1 MYLGLGKSIIQF
13 VVPPPG
19 HGPLDILSGRQSEH
33 FKIKWGQANLFCG
46 HNLPPD
52 WNRVVA
58 SDRSKWGTNPHCP
71 NMFRRACLEDAEA
84 PGVDLNYSNEMRS
97 TKYNITFTCN

>member
-33 FKIKWGQANLFCG
+33 FKIKWGQAY
-46 HNLPPD
+46 
-52 WNRVVA
+52 VVGIICPLIGIGLTC
-58 SDRSKWGTNPHCP
+58 RSKVTGNRSPLSP
-71 NMFRRACLEDAEA
+71 YMFHRACKRVLR
-84 PGVDLNYSNEMRS
+84 GSLL
-97 TKYNITFTCN
+97 T

>member
-33 FKIKWGQANLFCG
+33 FKIKWGQAYIVG
-46 HNLPPD
+46 II
-52 WNRVVA
+52 
-58 SDRSKWGTNPHCP
+58 CP
-71 NMFRRACLEDAEA
+71 VF
-84 PGVDLNYSNEMRS
+84 GIH
-97 TKYNITFTCN
+97 IT

>member
-33 FKIKWGQANLFCG
+33 FKIMWGQAYIVPCG

-52 WNRVVA
+52 WNRVIY
-58 SDRSKWGTNPHCP
+58 
-71 NMFRRACLEDAEA
+71 L
-84 PGVDLNYSNEMRS
+84 PGGSGDESPLSQYVPAGLLRGHRGSR
-97 TKYNITFTCN
+97 CRP

>member
-33 FKIKWGQANLFCG
+33 FIIKWGQANLFCG

-58 SDRSKWGTNPHCP
+58 SDRSKWGQIPTVN
-71 NMFRRACLEDAEA
+71 RAGTWGGGGVA
-84 PGVDLNYSNEMRS
+84 PLGPLATLPLS
-97 TKYNITFTCN
+97 TALILIGY

>member
-33 FKIKWGQANLFCG
+33 FKIKWGQAYVVVIICPLIGIGLFICQ
-46 HNLPPD
+46 
-52 WNRVVA
+52 VEV
-58 SDRSKWGTNPHCP
+58 GTNPRCP
-71 NMFRRACLEDAEA
+71 NMFQRACLEDAEA
-84 PGVDLNYSNEMRS
+84 PGVDLNYSNKMRS

>member
-33 FKIKWGQANLFCG
+33 FKIKKSQSSLQIGALFYGIC
-46 HNLPPD
+46 
-52 WNRVVA
+52 RKYV
-58 SDRSKWGTNPHCP
+58 RINPHYLY
-71 NMFRRACLEDAEA
+71 MFRRA
-84 PGVDLNYSNEMRS
+84 
-97 TKYNITFTCN
+97 

>member
-33 FKIKWGQANLFCG
+33 FKIKWGQAYVVGIICPLIG
-46 HNLPPD
+46 IGLIYLPGGSGDKSLLSQYVPAGLL
-52 WNRVVA
+52 R
-58 SDRSKWGTNPHCP
+58 G
-71 NMFRRACLEDAEA
+71 RRGSRCR
-84 PGVDLNYSNEMRS
+84 P
-97 TKYNITFTCN
+97 

>member
-33 FKIKWGQANLFCG
+33 FKIKWGQAYALCVE
-46 HNLPPD
+46 L
-52 WNRVVA
+52 
-58 SDRSKWGTNPHCP
+58 
-71 NMFRRACLEDAEA
+71 
-84 PGVDLNYSNEMRS
+84 
-97 TKYNITFTCN
+97 I

>member
-1 MYLGLGKSIIQF
+1 MYSGLGKSIIQF

-52 WNRVVA
+52 WRIGLLRLTEVSGDKSPLSQYVPA
-58 SDRSKWGTNPHCP
+58 GLLRG
-71 NMFRRACLEDAEA
+71 RRGSRCR
-84 PGVDLNYSNEMRS
+84 P
-97 TKYNITFTCN
+97 

>member
-58 SDRSKWGTNPHCP
+58 SDRSKWGQIPTVPICSGGL
-71 NMFRRACLEDAEA
+71 A
-84 PGVDLNYSNEMRS
+84 
-97 TKYNITFTCN
+97 

>member
-33 FKIKWGQANLFCG
+33 FKIKWGQAYGNVHGLSKRVLDPLTPPSSLDYSSSNLSIW
-46 HNLPPD
+46 HDPP
-52 WNRVVA
+52 
-58 SDRSKWGTNPHCP
+58 
-71 NMFRRACLEDAEA
+71 
-84 PGVDLNYSNEMRS
+84 
-97 TKYNITFTCN
+97 

>member
-33 FKIKWGQANLFCG
+33 FKIKWGQAYVVGIICPLIG
-46 HNLPPD
+46 IGLIYLP
-52 WNRVVA
+52 
-58 SDRSKWGTNPHCP
+58 K
-71 NMFRRACLEDAEA
+71 
-84 PGVDLNYSNEMRS
+84 SNEE
-97 TKYNITFTCN
+97 KYPLSPYVPPGLKLQFSY